1 VRASF
6 CVRRFVV
13 SMNRST
19 QDTTQRWVEA
29 SRRVE
34 GVEVMHVSQ
43 HLEVRDMDSSWNFLR
58 STWASMKAFNCGS
71 LVAITRCSECFII

>member
-1 VRASF
+1 MRESF

-19 QDTTQRWVEA
+19 QATTQRWVEA

-43 HLEVRDMDSSWNFLR
+43 HFEVSDMDSS
-58 STWASMKAFNCGS
+58 
-71 LVAITRCSECFII
+71 